1 MIQMDTLQA
10 VDVWFL
16 DQEVLSVQFRAW
28 GVEVERVERV
38 ELKALTLPQGLQ
50 RCMAA
55 EATAAQQARAQVGN
69 THTHTHMQRDTHT
82 PVVTFTPTHRHE
94 LTRSHQWQA
103 VHERYTVGFGL
114 NVNLT

>member
-69 THTHTHMQRDTHT
+69 THTHTHTCREIHT
-82 PVVTFTPTHRHE
+82 PLWSHSHP
-94 LTRSHQWQA
+94 LTGMNSH
-103 VHERYTVGFGL
+103 VHTSGRQSMNGILWVS
-114 NVNLT
+114 VSM